1 MAYNTT
7 LEGENKMIAERM
19 LEDVVKI
26 FNKCQKMLPK
36 RTNVKTCCLKVC
48 TNV

>member
-26 FNKCQKMLPK
+26 FNKCQIQYWLEGGKP
-36 RTNVKTCCLKVC
+36 C
-48 TNV
+48 